1 MLLYKLNPFLSQTAR
16 DIIQSLHE
24 DGDYWE
30 YNRRWFRL
38 TNSMNKIEIEFHGP
52 LHFHLYRFRIGMDDA
67 STFLNVY
74 DIFFIKMAARKLANK
89 KRRCKGI
96 TKCSDTG
103 SSSLSIKTRSKNPE
117 DFI

>member
-38 TNSMNKIEIEFHGP
+38 TNPMNKIEIEFHGS
-52 LHFHLYRFRIGMDDA
+52 LHHHLYLFKIDRDDA

-89 KRRCKGI
+89 KRRCKEV
-96 TKCSDTG
+96 TKCSDT
-103 SSSLSIKTRSKNPE
+103 SSSLSIKTRAKNPE
-117 DFI
+117 EFI